1 VTDEVMPNSGYTITH
16 TVWRNKGSKK
26 WRHKAVKAGADVT
39 VGVYTATAG
48 AGVSTSPTH
57 TL

>member
-1 VTDEVMPNSGYTITH
+1 MPNSGYTITH

-26 WRHKAVKAGADVT
+26 WRHKTVKAGAAVT